1 MRVKVALRMLIL
13 LFLLGFVG
21 GWGWGGGKL
30 PCVFINKLIYTK

>member
-1 MRVKVALRMLIL
+1 MRVEVALRMLIL

-21 GWGWGGGKL
+21 GGRL